1 MSGYRWHRPVG
12 ESSASPRAGAGK
24 LCGMGP
30 EIVIAVVSAVVALI
44 SVAVTYRTALV
55 THRLQDEARNRE
67 RMEVAEDLFRRY
79 RVPLLSSAES
89 LQSRLHNVLSRN
101 FLRTYLHSGDS
112 ENQHYVRHN
121 TVYVLAEH
129 LAWLEVLRREQRFLD
144 LDSVKST
151 KELFAAIQQIH
162 HPLAT
167 DGLPGPFRVFRGHQ
181 RAIGEVMLHRVESSE
196 GPVTDVLG
204 YAAFCQRL
212 DADPGFASWFTRLL
226 AEIDDVEAQGHR
238 GNERLVLL
246 QNALVDL
253 IELLDP
259 EGDWLPLKHRE
270 RLSMANVVLPT
281 SRTPN
286 S

>member
-1 MSGYRWHRPVG
+1 
-12 ESSASPRAGAGK
+12 
-24 LCGMGP
+24 MGP
-30 EIVIAVVSAVVALI
+30 EVVIAAVSAVVALI

-67 RMEVAEDLFRRY
+67 KVELAEDLFRRY

-89 LQSRLHNVLSRN
+89 LQSRLHNVLSRD
-101 FLRTYLHSGDS
+101 FLHAYLHDGDA
-112 ENQHYVRHN
+112 EDRYYVRHN

-151 KELFAAIQQIH
+151 KELFAAIQRIH

-181 RAIGEVMLHRVESSE
+181 RAIGEVMLHRVETSD
-196 GPVTDVLG
+196 GTVTDVLG
-204 YAAFCQRL
+204 YAAFCHRL
-212 DADPGFASWFTRLL
+212 ETDPGFASWFNRLL
-226 AEIDDVEAQGHR
+226 AEVDDVEAGGRR

-246 QNALVDL
+246 QNELVAL

-259 EGDWLPLKHRE
+259 RGEWLPLEHRE
-270 RLSMANVVLPT
+270 RLPRADVTVPA

-286 S
+286 G

>member
-1 MSGYRWHRPVG
+1 
-12 ESSASPRAGAGK
+12 
-24 LCGMGP
+24 MGP
-30 EIVIAVVSAVVALI
+30 EIVIAVVSAAVALI
-44 SVAVTYRTALV
+44 SVAVTYRTAFV
-55 THRLQDEARNRE
+55 THRLQVETRNRE
-67 RMEVAEDLFRRY
+67 RVEVAEDLFRRY
-79 RVPLLSSAES
+79 RVPLLASAES

-101 FLRTYLHSGDS
+101 FLRTYLHSGDN

-151 KELFAAIQQIH
+151 KELFTAIQRIH
-162 HPLAT
+162 HSLAT

-204 YAAFCQRL
+204 YAAFCHRL
-212 DADPGFASWFTRLL
+212 DTDPGFASWFTRLL
-226 AEIDDVEAQGHR
+226 AEVDDVEARGRQ

-246 QNALVDL
+246 QNALVEL

-259 EGDWLPLKHRE
+259 EGEWLPVEHRE
-270 RLSMANVVLPT
+270 RLPRAELILPT

-286 S
+286 G